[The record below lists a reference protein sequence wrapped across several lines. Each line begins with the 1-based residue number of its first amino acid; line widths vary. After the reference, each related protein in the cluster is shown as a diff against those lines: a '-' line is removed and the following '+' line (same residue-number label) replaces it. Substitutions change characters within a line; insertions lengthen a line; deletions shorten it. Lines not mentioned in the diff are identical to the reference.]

1 MAEDFGVQAE
11 FVAEG
16 VVDGGNIGAGAAA
29 DFADGGFVET
39 LVGENFGCGV
49 EEFFADGACVGRRD
63 GWGAGRGV
71 RRVKRWVI

>member
-1 MAEDFGVQAE
+1 VDDVAKDLLRGVGGIEGGGDAGAFGSAHQLAKDFGVQAE

-39 LVGENFGCGV
+39 LAGENFG
-49 EEFFADGACVGRRD
+49 
-63 GWGAGRGV
+63 
-71 RRVKRWVI
+71 